1 MQRLKPVDVVIIGGG
16 WTGLAMAKEIT
27 SRTSLNVVV
36 LERGRPRKTAEYMDQ
51 MDEVDT
57 ALRYRMMQNISEET
71 VTHRFSK
78 NESAVP
84 VRQYGHFL
92 PGAGTGGAGEHWT
105 GIAYRFQADH
115 FVLGTAMKEK
125 YGASKLPE
133 GLSVQDWGV
142 TYDQLEPYY
151 WKAEQMMGVGGKAG
165 NLRGQLIDGGNIFE
179 GPRQQEFPNPPHK
192 TNYTIDLFGKAA
204 RELGYHPYPTPA
216 ATLSQSYTNPDGI
229 TRPGCAY
236 CGYCMLFGCMIEAKA
251 QPTNTLLPLLVKKKT
266 FALRNHCWVRR
277 IVHNNGKA
285 EGVMY
290 MNEKGEETMQPA
302 RIVILATF
310 TMNNSRL
317 LFLSKI
323 GDPYD
328 PETGKGSLGKNFTH
342 QARGDSGGII
352 LFEKP
357 VNGHGGAGGMGF
369 RISDFDG
376 FNGIDQ
382 FPGVLRGGSI
392 GGGGGG
398 GHPITSFGNVP
409 PGEAKRNWGSEWKKA
424 ALKWQGRISAA
435 GGFSGEHLAYR
446 QNFLDLDPVYTDK
459 WGDPLLRTTVD
470 WTEHEQKQAA
480 MAGAIAAKVS
490 KQMADMAG
498 AKLVPSA
505 GGRGGRGGRAQR
517 YQVVTYNST
526 HVQGGAIMGASPDT
540 SVVNPYLQHWRMQN
554 LFVLGGS
561 AFPQNASGN
570 PTLTALAIT
579 YRAADALIDRY
590 LKHPGS
596 LA

>member
-1 MQRLKPVDVVIIGGG
+1 
-16 WTGLAMAKEIT
+16 
-27 SRTSLNVVV
+27 
-36 LERGRPRKTAEYMDQ
+36 
-51 MDEVDT
+51 
-57 ALRYRMMQNISEET
+57 
-71 VTHRFSK
+71 
-78 NESAVP
+78 
-84 VRQYGHFL
+84 
-92 PGAGTGGAGEHWT
+92 
-105 GIAYRFQADH
+105 
-115 FVLGTAMKEK
+115 
-125 YGASKLPE
+125 
-133 GLSVQDWGV
+133 
-142 TYDQLEPYY
+142 
-151 WKAEQMMGVGGKAG
+151 
-165 NLRGQLIDGGNIFE
+165 
-179 GPRQQEFPNPPHK
+179 
-192 TNYTIDLFGKAA
+192 
-204 RELGYHPYPTPA
+204 
-216 ATLSQSYTNPDGI
+216 
-229 TRPGCAY
+229 
-236 CGYCMLFGCMIEAKA
+236 MIEAKA